1 MGSLGD
7 ISTSSAESH
16 RTQSMPPTQRLSFS
30 KPRLLDEIRAVARMR
45 HLSLRTEQAYLNWIK
60 RYVFFHHKRHPR
72 EMGEAEIREF
82 ISHLAMHEAISAS
95 TQTVALS
102 ALLFLYRD

>member
-30 KPRLLDEIRAVARMR
+30 KPRLLDEVRAVARMR
-45 HLSLRTEQAYLNWIK
+45 HLSLRTEQAYIQWIK
-60 RYVFFHHKRHPR
+60 RFIFFHNKRHPAQMA
-72 EMGEAEIREF
+72 EPEIRQF
-82 ISHLAMHEAISAS
+82 IPIWLSTTAS
-95 TQTVALS
+95 PLRRR
-102 ALLFLYRD
+102 LWR